1 MNMFKKLG
9 NGARAFLL
17 AMVAMLSV
25 SPAFA
30 QDADVGSTVA
40 TAIAAANPQIVTV
53 IGAMAAALVII
64 VTWGLVR
71 KAFGGK

>member
-1 MNMFKKLG
+1 MELFKKLG
-9 NGARAFLL
+9 NKASALL
-17 AMVAMLSV
+17 VAMVAMFAAV
-25 SPAFA
+25 PAFA
-30 QDADVGSTVA
+30 QTDDVGTTVA

-64 VTWGLVR
+64 VTWTLVR

>member
-1 MNMFKKLG
+1 MFQKARNKLATLG
-9 NGARAFLL
+9 LML
-17 AMVAMLSV
+17 VAALTV
-25 SPAFA
+25 GSPAMA
-30 QDADVGSTVA
+30 ATGDVGDTVS

-64 VTWGLVR
+64 VTWNLVR